1 MGEPEQ
7 RHGPLPR
14 SSGSTRTVG
23 SVAEELAAAQGSS
36 QVCCCGARHAWPACW
51 FPPKRLLLMSA
62 ALMCPL
68 VFVCCRLL
76 CLQVVLEGDLVNLG
90 VTSPAA
96 ALALGL
102 MYLQTNDAAVA
113 AAFQMPGKPAAGLCS
128 CCEKGVRAALH
139 CCLQQSSLNNAATLG
154 SSMPCR
160 HAFCSG
166 LCTTRP
172 AHAAHAD
179 AVPRSVWPVIL
190 DLYCATP
197 ACPVSLYKSLVP
209 CGCLLQSCGTAFSPQ
224 RSGLWASCLPC
235 SRCAHCALRLPCFP
249 EWYCPHGACEPWLR
263 VICRLLSN
271 IYLIGLIAGASVQV
285 HVGGGG
291 GCSPCRLRSPH
302 AGGPGWLSLAGQ
314 RSLSKHGPSSAPC
327 AYR

>member
-113 AAFQMPGKPAAGLCS
+113 AAFVPVFTGLLVKGDRQRAHDLAAKL
-128 CCEKGVRAALH
+128 
-139 CCLQQSSLNNAATLG
+139 LG
-154 SSMPCR
+154 FGYNMKCYR
-160 HAFCSG
+160 G
-166 LCTTRP
+166 
-172 AHAAHAD
+172 
-179 AVPRSVWPVIL
+179 
-190 DLYCATP
+190 
-197 ACPVSLYKSLVP
+197 
-209 CGCLLQSCGTAFSPQ
+209 FS
-224 RSGLWASCLPC
+224 
-235 SRCAHCALRLPCFP
+235 
-249 EWYCPHGACEPWLR
+249 
-263 VICRLLSN
+263 
-271 IYLIGLIAGASVQV
+271 
-285 HVGGGG
+285 
-291 GCSPCRLRSPH
+291 
-302 AGGPGWLSLAGQ
+302 
-314 RSLSKHGPSSAPC
+314 
-327 AYR
+327 